1 MLQDKDRIIAFVRN
15 TLGCTCPEE
24 VFEKIET
31 EDTRTETALYD
42 QKITIGG
49 KLLILIK
56 EVGAPDALHE
66 QLPLLLA
73 EGKAE
78 RDRNGLNRFR
88 AVLATDKVLAV
99 SDVATGIFND
109 FNGRDEKIHLHVVD
123 RKEI

>member
-31 EDTRTETALYD
+31 EDVRTEAALYD

-109 FNGRDEKIHLHVVD
+109 FNGRDGKIHLHVVD
-123 RKEI
+123 EKAI